1 MKFQRKYLV
10 VGGAILAIAAGG
22 TGAAFAT
29 GTVGGDDG
37 NEKIT
42 GPAADQ
48 ATAAALKI
56 TNGGTANSVER
67 DSENGAT
74 YEVEVTKPDG
84 NTVDVR
90 LDQNYDLVV
99 SRATTRRLTRTSA
112 RSVQR
117 PRRSPRPSSCMS
129 ERFPRGRHGAAY
141 ACARGGHARHRR
153 VPDRARSVL
162 LARSREARAA
172 RRAGRDRVLRGRQDD
187 LPRGIRPAR
196 RDVGGSHRGR
206 RAASRAAG
214 CSTCSSEGEPF
225 GHPWMLSGLPTGWE
239 ARAREDSLCYRL
251 AAAEVIPLLSDP
263 AGLRS
268 MARSLMDR
276 PRPGGPPTERA
287 DGDRHRRWRGPRPDP
302 QAPGGLQARRATEPG
317 GGA

>member
-37 NEKIT
+37 NETIT

-56 TNGGTANSVER
+56 THGGTANSVER

-99 SRATTRRLTRTSA
+99 I
-112 RSVQR
+112 
-117 PRRSPRPSSCMS
+117 
-129 ERFPRGRHGAAY
+129 EGDNEAY
-141 ACARGGHARHRR
+141 
-153 VPDRARSVL
+153 
-162 LARSREARAA
+162 
-172 RRAGRDRVLRGRQDD
+172 
-187 LPRGIRPAR
+187 
-196 RDVGGSHRGR
+196 
-206 RAASRAAG
+206 
-214 CSTCSSEGEPF
+214 
-225 GHPWMLSGLPTGWE
+225 
-239 ARAREDSLCYRL
+239 
-251 AAAEVIPLLSDP
+251 
-263 AGLRS
+263 
-268 MARSLMDR
+268 
-276 PRPGGPPTERA
+276 
-287 DGDRHRRWRGPRPDP
+287 
-302 QAPGGLQARRATEPG
+302 
-317 GGA
+317 

>member
-37 NEKIT
+37 NETIS

-99 SRATTRRLTRTSA
+99 I
-112 RSVQR
+112 
-117 PRRSPRPSSCMS
+117 
-129 ERFPRGRHGAAY
+129 EG
-141 ACARGGHARHRR
+141 
-153 VPDRARSVL
+153 DN
-162 LARSREARAA
+162 EA
-172 RRAGRDRVLRGRQDD
+172 
-187 LPRGIRPAR
+187 
-196 RDVGGSHRGR
+196 H
-206 RAASRAAG
+206 
-214 CSTCSSEGEPF
+214 
-225 GHPWMLSGLPTGWE
+225 
-239 ARAREDSLCYRL
+239 
-251 AAAEVIPLLSDP
+251 
-263 AGLRS
+263 
-268 MARSLMDR
+268 
-276 PRPGGPPTERA
+276 
-287 DGDRHRRWRGPRPDP
+287 
-302 QAPGGLQARRATEPG
+302 
-317 GGA
+317 